1 MQEDDKCLFF
11 GIVIY
16 MIQFTTIQD
25 SAEIIP
31 WDAAVV

>member
-1 MQEDDKCLFF
+1 MPFF
-11 GIVIY
+11 GTVIY

-25 SAEIIP
+25 SAGIIP

>member
-1 MQEDDKCLFF
+1 MPFF

-16 MIQFTTIQD
+16 MIKFPAIQD
-25 SAEIIP
+25 SGEIIP